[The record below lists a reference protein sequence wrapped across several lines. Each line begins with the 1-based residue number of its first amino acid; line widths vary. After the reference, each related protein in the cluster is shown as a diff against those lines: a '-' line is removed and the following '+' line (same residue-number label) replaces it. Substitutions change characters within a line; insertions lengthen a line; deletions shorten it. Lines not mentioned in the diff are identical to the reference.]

1 MAGTLCER
9 DIPNNG
15 GYTPLAWAIVQTHL
29 DVAEFLLHSGAKMS
43 NVKSRHK
50 IPDWM
55 EQIVIKRKNVI
66 LSTFTLKAVL
76 RKRFRIEGAEAAFLK
91 GRIPKDVVN
100 LVGFYVW
107 ATRLDPEWSE
117 ASEDGL
123 KSIKK

>member
-1 MAGTLCER
+1 M
-9 DIPNNG
+9 
-15 GYTPLAWAIVQTHL
+15 
-29 DVAEFLLHSGAKMS
+29 
-43 NVKSRHK
+43 
-50 IPDWM
+50 
-55 EQIVIKRKNVI
+55 IKRKNVI